1 MKKLIAML
9 LALVMVVG
17 LCACTVEKAPETTVA
32 PPAEST
38 PAETNPVETTPAA
51 TTEISLWTYPIGG

>member
-17 LCACTVEKAPETTVA
+17 LCACTVEK
-32 PPAEST
+32 
-38 PAETNPVETTPAA
+38 PVETTAP
-51 TTEISLWTYPIGG
+51 